1 MVAHVLTALRESDI
15 ETVFAAVSPAT
26 PKTAAWLETQGV
38 QVIATAGEGYVADL
52 GAALDVVDQPVLTV
66 SADLPLLTA
75 VHVDRLISDYA
86 TDSLSVCVPLA
97 LAEDVAA
104 SVDTTVE
111 YEGKT
116 VVPTGLN
123 VVGRGGDRRVV
134 WNDRRLALNVNRP
147 ADRQK
152 ADRWLSDSA

>member
-1 MVAHVLTALRESDI
+1 MCGGRGTRLRPEIEGEKPLLDVAGRPMVAHVLTALRESDI

-86 TDSLSVCVPLA
+86 TDSLSV
-97 LAEDVAA
+97 
-104 SVDTTVE
+104 
-111 YEGKT
+111 
-116 VVPTGLN
+116 
-123 VVGRGGDRRVV
+123 
-134 WNDRRLALNVNRP
+134 
-147 ADRQK
+147 
-152 ADRWLSDSA
+152 